1 MTLFIL
7 VLASELPDPGQMS
20 FAPLMGTVGLF
31 VSGFIAELRGVSHEQ
46 RARWV
51 AIGTW
56 AGTGVGFAV
65 WMLGFAMDPL

>member
-1 MTLFIL
+1 MTPFIL

-20 FAPLMGTVGLF
+20 FGPLMGGAGLF
-31 VSGFIAELRGVSHEQ
+31 VSGLVAQVLGMSHEQ